1 MNLGFYELRHLWTF
15 FSVPLSVY
23 LCYLPRFLW
32 TLLENELSK
41 KIMKNIKFFFLQYI
55 DFFKN
60 LNRYNSDVII
70 IIIWFLYRHNRK
82 IKIRKNLYCIN
93 AFLCKPKAFLS
104 LLIVSGLSFNLR
116 IMIFSST
123 TTKILREKF
132 RNNHLTLW

>member
-1 MNLGFYELRHLWTF
+1 MNFGIYELFSQSPWVFIYVICLGFYELCSKTNSQRKLW
-15 FSVPLSVY
+15 
-23 LCYLPRFLW
+23 
-32 TLLENELSK
+32 
-41 KIMKNIKFFFLQYI
+41 KISSFFLQYI

-70 IIIWFLYRHNRK
+70 IILWFLYRHNRK

-116 IMIFSST
+116 IMIFSSA
-123 TTKILREKF
+123 TTKISREKF
-132 RNNHLTLW
+132 WNNHLTLK